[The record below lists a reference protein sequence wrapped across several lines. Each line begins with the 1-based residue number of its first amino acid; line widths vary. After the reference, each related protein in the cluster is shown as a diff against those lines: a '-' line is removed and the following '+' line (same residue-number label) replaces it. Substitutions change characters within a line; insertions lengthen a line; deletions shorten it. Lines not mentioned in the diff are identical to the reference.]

1 MAKNKKAKNAAN
13 LAAKKAA
20 KTVTAPKSE
29 EKPVVTT
36 EVAKEEKKQ
45 TPAPKNTPYESYL
58 NYMKHP
64 HMGML
69 SQVIKKD
76 DKGVEQIHTE
86 FKNNENNETV
96 STVFPASHVK
106 EGDGIDLKKLREQ
119 AELGMEEYQKKNAVK
134 TEEKKEE
141 KPAEKPVEKKESNKP
156 APKKEVKEKK
166 EKVIIP
172 EVVEQPVIS
181 ETKDTTPMT
190 IQKGIASLANKERID
205 ENHQVEFLGL
215 ISKHYLMNND
225 REIPEMQKKAMQEI
239 FDGGMCQLTLLYAAQ
254 LEAEGRAILSG
265 VRVTKEVFPLAKAQ
279 FAEMYGIDVKAL
291 PGKTDGQLT
300 MQFVET
306 PVEVKEAA
314 KADAKAAEKE
324 IPDADPALSDEAKLD
339 AVRGILSRTNASTGV
354 NLPNRMAAN
363 VKEAI
368 DWARKAFDIKSEEP
382 QVTLAT
388 LYQKFN
394 DTKTLCLTGFMRKAW
409 GSTTVNRSPFITH
422 GLLTKDFSG
431 IYSEAQVAELAKV
444 MISAMAE
451 SEDHSGKDFASIIAG
466 INNITAGITPE
477 IIQAI
482 IEKKETIEYAP
493 SGLSSTVKGN
503 GIPGAKVYES
513 LANLYNITDSPEL
526 LKAKLNEIVGLY
538 KSPIVR
544 LANYAD
550 ESAYSK

>member
-1 MAKNKKAKNAAN
+1 MAKNKNVKKANN
-13 LAAKKAA
+13 LAAKKTA
-20 KTVTAPKSE
+20 KTVAAPKSE

-36 EVAKEEKKQ
+36 EVANEEKKP
-45 TPAPKNTPYESYL
+45 TPAPKPTAYESYL
-58 NYMKHP
+58 HYKKHP
-64 HMGML
+64 HMLPL
-69 SQVIKKD
+69 SHKIEKD
-76 DKGVEQIHTE
+76 DHGVEQVHVT
-86 FKNNENNETV
+86 FKNSETNETV
-96 STVFPASHVK
+96 TCSFPVTQVK
-106 EGDGIDLKKLREQ
+106 EGDGIDIDRIKNGIKNPIPAGTEEAKK
-119 AELGMEEYQKKNAVK
+119 AS
-134 TEEKKEE
+134 EEKKPE
-141 KPAEKPVEKKESNKP
+141 KSEKETKKKEEPKVT
-156 APKKEVKEKK
+156 PKKEVKKK
-166 EKVIIP
+166 EEKVIIP
-172 EVVEQPVIS
+172 ETVEQPKASIK
-181 ETKDTTPMT
+181 KDATPMT
-190 IQKGIASLANKERID
+190 IQKGIAALANKERID

-265 VRVTKEVFPLAKAQ
+265 VQVTKEVFPLAKAQ
-279 FAEMYGIDVKAL
+279 FAEMYGVDVKAL

-324 IPDADPALSDEAKLD
+324 IPEASTELSDDDKLD
-339 AVRGILSRTNASTGV
+339 AVRGILSRTNASTGINV
-354 NLPNRMAAN
+354 PNRMALN
-363 VKEAI
+363 VSDAI
-368 DWARKAFDIKSEEP
+368 EWARKAFDIKSEEP

-422 GLLTKDFSG
+422 ALLNKDFNG
-431 IYSEAQVAELAKV
+431 IYSEKQVAELAKV

-451 SEDHSGKDFASIIAG
+451 SEETAGKDFASIVLG
-466 INNITAGITPE
+466 VNNITSGITPE

-482 IEKKETIEYAP
+482 IEKKEIIDFAP
-493 SGLSSTVKGN
+493 SGLSSEIKGN
-503 GIPGAKVYES
+503 GIPGAKIYET
-513 LANLYNITDSPEL
+513 LGNLYGITDSPEL
-526 LKAKLNEIVGLY
+526 IKSKLNEIAGLY

>member
-1 MAKNKKAKNAAN
+1 MAKNKTTKKAAN
-13 LAAKKAA
+13 LAAKKAT
-20 KTVTAPKSE
+20 KTVATPKTE
-29 EKPVVTT
+29 EVKTPV
-36 EVAKEEKKQ
+36 EGAKAEEKKP
-45 TPAPKNTPYESYL
+45 TPKPEPTVYESYL
-58 NYMKHP
+58 SYKKSP
-64 HMGML
+64 HMGMV
-69 SQVIKKD
+69 SQKIEKD
-76 DKGVEQIHTE
+76 DKGIEQVTTV
-86 FKNNENNETV
+86 FKNNETNETV
-96 STVFPASHVK
+96 STKFAASLVK
-106 EGDGIDLKKLREQ
+106 EGDGIDLAKLREQ
-119 AELGMEEYQKKNAVK
+119 AELGMKEYQKKHAVK
-134 TEEKKEE
+134 AEEKKEE
-141 KPAEKPVEKKESNKP
+141 KSTEKPAEAKETKKPT
-156 APKKEVKEKK
+156 PKKEVKEKK

-172 EVVEQPVIS
+172 EVVEKPAES
-181 ETKDTTPMT
+181 KKDTTPMT
-190 IQKGIASLANKERID
+190 IQKGIAALANKERID

-265 VRVTKEVFPLAKAQ
+265 VQVTKEVFPLAKAQ
-279 FAEMYGIDVKAL
+279 FAEMYGVDVKAL

-306 PVEVKEAA
+306 PIEVKEAA
-314 KADAKAAEKE
+314 KADAKAAEKK
-324 IPDADPALSDEAKLD
+324 IPEANAELSDEDKLD

-354 NLPNRMAAN
+354 NVPNRMAVN
-363 VKEAI
+363 VSDAI
-368 DWARKAFDIKSEEP
+368 EWARKAFDIKSEEP

-422 GLLTKDFSG
+422 ALLNKDFSG
-431 IYSEAQVAELAKV
+431 IYSEKQVAELAKV

-451 SEDHSGKDFASIIAG
+451 SEETAGKDFASIVLG
-466 INNITAGITPE
+466 VNNITSGITPE

-482 IEKKETIEYAP
+482 IEKKETIEFAP
-493 SGLSSTVKGN
+493 SGLSSEIKGN
-503 GIPGAKVYES
+503 GIPGAKIYET
-513 LANLYNITDSPEL
+513 LGNLYGIADSPEL
-526 LKAKLNEIVGLY
+526 IKSKLNEIAGLY

-544 LANYAD
+544 LAHYVD